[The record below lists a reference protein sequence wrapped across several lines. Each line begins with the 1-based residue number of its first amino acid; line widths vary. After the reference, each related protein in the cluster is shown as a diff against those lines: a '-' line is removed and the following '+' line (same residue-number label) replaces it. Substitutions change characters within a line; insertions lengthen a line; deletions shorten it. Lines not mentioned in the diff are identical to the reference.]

1 MKLFVTFVL
10 WQKWYTIENS
20 LLQPTVQKRWAQKSW
35 NSERLTLA
43 IPVHTNNP
51 LVLSDKFCKQLS
63 CLSGI
68 HRVLIKK
75 FNKCIS
81 GCRHKFLYC
90 GASCILLPLHSLAG
104 PVGKRLLPAT
114 GGSSLHPSGAPTLLE
129 LGSPVS
135 SVSLQWWSQRDPWS
149 PATIGPLILG
159 TGCFGHPSFPSSI
172 LTTGHRLMQHTP
184 RIS

>member
-1 MKLFVTFVL
+1 VL
-10 WQKWYTIENS
+10 RQKWYTIENS

-75 FNKCIS
+75 SFINVFQDVDPNFFTEEPPAFS
-81 GCRHKFLYC
+81 FHYTV
-90 GASCILLPLHSLAG
+90 SL
-104 PVGKRLLPAT
+104 VKWVKRLLPAT
-114 GGSSLHPSGAPTLLE
+114 GGSSLRPRGAPTLPE
-129 LGSPVS
+129 LG
-135 SVSLQWWSQRDPWS
+135 LLL
-149 PATIGPLILG
+149 AL
-159 TGCFGHPSFPSSI
+159 SI
-172 LTTGHRLMQHTP
+172 AGHRNP
-184 RIS
+184 GN